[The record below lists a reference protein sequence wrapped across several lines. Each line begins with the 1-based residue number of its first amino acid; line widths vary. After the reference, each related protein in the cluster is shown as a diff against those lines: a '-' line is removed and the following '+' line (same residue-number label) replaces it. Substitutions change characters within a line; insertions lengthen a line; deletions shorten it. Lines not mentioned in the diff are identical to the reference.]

1 MTMYRFM
8 SPARV
13 EPNTNIYSGRFAE
26 RLRKLREKAGLTID
40 DLVELTGIP
49 QRTLYNWE
57 AGFRT
62 PPYDTLPTLAE
73 ALGVKVRTLLP
84 DE

>member
-1 MTMYRFM
+1 MYRFM

-26 RLRKLREKAGLTID
+26 RLRKLREKAGMSIE
-40 DLVELTGIP
+40 DLVTATGIP
-49 QRTLYNWE
+49 RTTLYNWE
-57 AGFRT
+57 AGIRMS
-62 PPYDTLPTLAE
+62 PVDTYPILAE